1 MRVSRSRTVPA
12 PVEDVWRV
20 VGDPHHLPRW
30 WPLTERVESVDDGGW
45 TSVLRSSRGKVVR
58 ADYRVALVE
67 PPRRRAWTM
76 DLVGSPF
83 ERLLSEH
90 RTEVVLEPSGARA
103 TAVTLSEEQRA
114 RGTAR
119 LGGFL
124 VRRATRARLDAAL
137 AALDEAM
144 R

>member
-1 MRVSRSRTVPA
+1 VPA

-20 VGDPHHLPRW
+20 IGDPHHLPRW
-30 WPLTERVESVDDGGW
+30 WPLTERVESVADDGW
-45 TSVLRSSRGKVVR
+45 TSVLRSARGKVVR
-58 ADYRVALVE
+58 ADFRVALDE

-83 ERLLSEH
+83 ERLLREH
-90 RTEVVLEPSGARA
+90 RTEAVLEPAGPDGCV
-103 TAVTLSEEQRA
+103 VTLSEEQRA
-114 RGTAR
+114 RGTAK

-124 VRRATRARLDAAL
+124 VRRATRERLDSAL
-137 AALDEAM
+137 AALDEVL

>member
-20 VGDPHHLPRW
+20 IGDPHHLPRW
-30 WPLTERVESVDDGGW
+30 WPLTERVESVGPDGW
-45 TSVLRSSRGKVVR
+45 TSVLRSSRGKMVR
-58 ADYRVALVE
+58 ADYRVAAEE
-67 PPRRRAWTM
+67 PLRHRAWTM
-76 DLVGSPF
+76 DVVGSPF
-83 ERLLSEH
+83 ERLLREH
-90 RTEVVLEPSGARA
+90 RTDVELEEAGPGS
-103 TAVTLSEEQRA
+103 TAVTLSEDQRA

-124 VRRATRARLDAAL
+124 VRRAARARLDAAL
-137 AALDEAM
+137 TALDEVL